1 MLRFLKSLVNWT
13 AKNHGVAERPMG
25 FKVNTPNTPS
35 IPTTSAPQ
43 PSPSEALSVG
53 RSLLVETNR
62 KQRQA
67 MIRQLALHEGL
78 RLKPYKC
85 TTGALTIGYGRNRMR
100 VASLRQ
106 KPR

>member
-43 PSPSEALSVG
+43 PSPRGPISWSLSVSRDEQETEAG
-53 RSLLVETNR
+53 DDPPARS
-62 KQRQA
+62 
-67 MIRQLALHEGL
+67 
-78 RLKPYKC
+78 
-85 TTGALTIGYGRNRMR
+85 
-100 VASLRQ
+100 S
-106 KPR
+106 